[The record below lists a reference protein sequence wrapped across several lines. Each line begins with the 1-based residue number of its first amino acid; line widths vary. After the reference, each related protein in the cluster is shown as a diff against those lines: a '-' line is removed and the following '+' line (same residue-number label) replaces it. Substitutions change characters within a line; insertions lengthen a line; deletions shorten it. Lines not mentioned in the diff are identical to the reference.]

1 MTVPIPNHADSLE
14 SESGPVPRDGHL
26 YNIDDEA
33 LEFMKSQTG
42 IQDSKALKDLSHCE
56 GRRRR
61 QGRCTPPGDG
71 RRLVHRHQRG
81 EPDIAL
87 GKCV

>member
-14 SESGPVPRDGHL
+14 SENGPVPRDGHL

-42 IQDSKALKDLSHCE
+42 IQDSKALKDHILTVQAE
-56 GRRRR
+56 AYKVRAN
-61 QGRCTPPGDG
+61 Q
-71 RRLVHRHQRG
+71 
-81 EPDIAL
+81 
-87 GKCV
+87 